1 MKLLQRGL
9 LAASLAGA
17 LMCGAAGSAKAQFV
31 VANPTSDILTIQDRV
46 TTAFSQ
52 LKNFQEYK
60 TATDAVRALQKVS
73 AAVKNSKKVMSCFT
87 LMAKH
92 KELYNNIWAAAAGD
106 RKFNNTEKGS
116 IRSNLDRYVDVA
128 LRNAED
134 LKQAIVEGNA
144 TMSDKERFDLIDQVY
159 SRLSSTYN
167 DMYSYCSS
175 IRSVSINR
183 AAEQYERKNKMDGL
197 YGTRQTN

>member
-1 MKLLQRGL
+1 MKLLQKGL

-17 LMCGAAGSAKAQFV
+17 LMFGAAGNVKAQFV
-31 VANPTSDILTIQDRV
+31 VANPTSDLLTIQNRV

-52 LKNFQEYK
+52 FKNYQEYK

-106 RKFNNTEKGS
+106 RKFNMNEKSS
-116 IRSNLDRYVDVA
+116 IRKNLDRYVDVA

-144 TMSDKERFDLIDQVY
+144 TMSDKERFDLIDLVY

-167 DMYSYCSS
+167 DMYSYSSS

-183 AAEQYERKNKMDGL
+183 AAEQYERANKIDGF
-197 YGTRQTN
+197 YGTRQND